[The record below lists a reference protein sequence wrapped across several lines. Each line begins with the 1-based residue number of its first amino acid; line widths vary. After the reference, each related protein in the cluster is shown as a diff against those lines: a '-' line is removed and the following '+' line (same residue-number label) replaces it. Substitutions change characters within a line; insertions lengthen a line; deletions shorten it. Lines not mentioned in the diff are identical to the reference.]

1 VAIGNAAIA
10 ARIDKE
16 ASTTKPLKTF
26 LGQYFYLCMSLV
38 MAGLVVWG
46 FSRTVDANLF
56 HAKPPRPWLLWV
68 HGAAFSGVVAEDHPR
83 DLGMVRRVAHL

>member
-1 VAIGNAAIA
+1 MQRAHWGSSVAIGNAAIA

-16 ASTTKPLKTF
+16 ASTTKSLKMF
-26 LGQYFYLCMSLV
+26 LGRYFYFCMSLV

-56 HAKPPRPWLLWV
+56 QRIRHDRGFCGCTVLP
-68 HGAAFSGVVAEDHPR
+68 SQ
-83 DLGMVRRVAHL
+83 LG